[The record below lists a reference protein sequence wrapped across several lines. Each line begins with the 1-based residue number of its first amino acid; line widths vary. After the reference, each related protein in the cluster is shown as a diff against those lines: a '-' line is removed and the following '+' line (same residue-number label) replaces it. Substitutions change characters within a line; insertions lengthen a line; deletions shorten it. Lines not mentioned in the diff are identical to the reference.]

1 MTSPSPA
8 RPRLI
13 VVDAM
18 SLIHRA
24 FHAVPTTFS
33 TSRGEPTNAVYGFV
47 NMLFRVVDQVK
58 PQFGVVAF
66 DAPGGTF
73 RDDVYEEY
81 KADRESPPDELVV
94 QFDRVRQVA
103 AALGLPCFEIPGYE
117 ADDIL
122 GFMARRGTELGL
134 DVMLITSD
142 RDAYQLINDNVRV
155 LTSNPRTGEPV
166 IYDRDKVA
174 ERWSGLSPAQIV
186 DLKALQGDSSDNIPG
201 VPGIGEKTAVSL
213 LDRYGTV
220 ENVLDHVAELPGRP
234 RKALEPE
241 RNRELARLSK
251 HLATIVTDLPIEFEL
266 EDARLWKADVGSV
279 RELFL
284 ELEFRSLLNRLP
296 FVASQA
302 DEDDKQLGLFGGGDV
317 TAPETEAVA
326 DAAAARRL
334 VAALEAA
341 EAAAVFAVIEE
352 TIEGQVLLGVAF
364 ATAPD
369 KSWYVNASAEDGNP
383 AAEILGVMKPW
394 FEDSQQRKV
403 SHDVKQLIRAMRW
416 IGIEAAGFDLDTSV
430 ATFLLTGGQRL
441 ETVDSIV
448 LSRLQSELYAP
459 ESEWPRRRGL
469 AGLDSD
475 QIPGA
480 AGARAI
486 ALVNL
491 APDIVEDL
499 ERSDLLDVFHDVEM
513 ALVPVL
519 ARIEDQGMQ
528 LDASLLKEMSGLLRG
543 ELDELRKEIYL
554 DAGHEFNIDSPKQ
567 LGDVL
572 FGELGLPAA
581 RKTKTGY
588 STAKNI
594 LDDLRDA
601 HPIIDR
607 VLEYRELA
615 KLRSTYID
623 ALPSLVNPRTGR
635 IHTTLSQ
642 TVAATG
648 RLSSRN
654 PNLQNIPV
662 RDERGRRIRNAFVAG
677 SPDTILLSADYS
689 QIELR
694 VLAHISRDE
703 SMLRAFQNDEDI
715 HAATAAQMFE
725 VAPDEVTSSMR
736 RVAKTTN
743 FGIIYGITDVGLAMR
758 TDLSR
763 AESRGI
769 IESYFEKYPAVR
781 QYMDSTI
788 AAAYRDGYVS
798 TLLNRRRQMPELKA
812 RAYVKRQAGE
822 RMAINMPIQGTAAE
836 IMKIA
841 MIEMDRC
848 LRDDGF
854 RAVMILQV
862 HDELLFELPR
872 SERDRLGDAARDV
885 MGNAFELDVP
895 LKVDV
900 SAGPDWGQ
908 MSPV

>member
-1 MTSPSPA
+1 MSAPSPS

-24 FHAVPTTFS
+24 FHAVPTSFS
-33 TSRGEPTNAVYGFV
+33 TSKGEPTNAVYGFV

-58 PQFGVVAF
+58 PQYGVVAF

-73 RDDVYEEY
+73 RDDIYDDY
-81 KADRESPPDELVV
+81 KADRESPPDELVI
-94 QFDRVRQVA
+94 QFGRVRQVTD
-103 AALGLPCFEIPGYE
+103 ALGLPCFEIAGYE

-122 GFMARRGTELGL
+122 GFMAKKGTELGL
-134 DVMLITSD
+134 EVMLITGD
-142 RDAYQLINDNVRV
+142 RDAYQLIDENVRV

-174 ERWSGLSPAQIV
+174 ERWNGLSPAQIV

-201 VPGIGEKTAVSL
+201 VPGIGEKTAVTL
-213 LDRYGTV
+213 LGRYGTV
-220 ENVLDHVAELPGRP
+220 ENVLDHVDELPGRP
-234 RKALEPE
+234 RKALQSEE
-241 RNRELARLSK
+241 NRELARLSK
-251 HLATIVTDLPIEFEL
+251 DLATIVTDLPIEFEL
-266 EDARLWKADVGSV
+266 EDAKLWNPDPKSV

-284 ELEFRSLLNRLP
+284 ELEFRSLMNRLP
-296 FVASQA
+296 FVVEQA
-302 DEDDKQLGLFGGGDV
+302 DAGDKQLGLFGGGQAV
-317 TAPETEAVA
+317 APHTEAITDTA
-326 DAAAARRL
+326 SARKL
-334 VAALEAA
+334 VANLKTA
-341 EAAAVFAVIEE
+341 ESAAVFAVIEE
-352 TIEGQVLLGVAF
+352 TIEGLALLGVAF
-364 ATAPD
+364 ATGAEE
-369 KSWYVNASAEDGNP
+369 SWYVNAAAKDGNP
-383 AAEILGVMKPW
+383 AAEILGVIKPW
-394 FEDSQQRKV
+394 LEDPHQHKV
-403 SHDVKQLIRAMRW
+403 SHDVKQLIRAMRR
-416 IGIEAAGFDLDTSV
+416 IGIEAAGFKLDTSV

-441 ETVDSIV
+441 ETVDAVV
-448 LSRLQSELYAP
+448 LSRFQSELYAP

-469 AGLDSD
+469 AGLDPD
-475 QIPGA
+475 RLPLA

-486 ALVNL
+486 ALIGL
-491 APDIVEDL
+491 GDKIVKDL
-499 ERSDLLDVFHDVEM
+499 EQSNLLDLFRDVEM

-519 ARIEDQGMQ
+519 ARIEDHGMR
-528 LDASLLKEMSGLLRG
+528 LDASLLKEMSGLLQG
-543 ELDELRKEIYL
+543 ELGELRKEIYL

-572 FGELGLPAA
+572 FDELGLPAA

-588 STAKNI
+588 STAKTV
-594 LDDLRDA
+594 LDNLRDA
-601 HPIIDR
+601 HPIVNR

-623 ALPSLVNPRTGR
+623 ALPGLVNPRTGR

-662 RDERGRRIRNAFVAG
+662 RDERGRLIRNAFVAG

-694 VLAHISRDE
+694 VLAHIARDE

-715 HAATAAQMFE
+715 HTATAAQMFE
-725 VAPDEVTSSMR
+725 VAPDSVTSSMR

-743 FGIIYGITDVGLAMR
+743 FGIIYGITDFGLEMR

-763 AESRGI
+763 EESREI

-781 QYMDSTI
+781 NYMKSTI
-788 AAAYRDGYVS
+788 EAAHRDGYVS
-798 TLLNRRRQMPELKA
+798 TLRNRRRQIPELRSRA
-812 RAYVKRQAGE
+812 RRQAGE

-848 LRDDGF
+848 LREDGF
-854 RAVMILQV
+854 RAIMILQV

-872 SERDRLGDAARDV
+872 SERDRLAAAARDV
-885 MGNAFELDVP
+885 MSSAFDLDVP

-900 SAGPDWGQ
+900 SAGPNWGEL
-908 MSPV
+908 SPV

>member
-1 MTSPSPA
+1 MNSPSPA

-33 TSRGEPTNAVYGFV
+33 TSKGEPTNAVYGFV
-47 NMLFRVVDQVK
+47 NMLFRIVDQVK
-58 PQFGVVAF
+58 PQYGVVAF

-73 RDDVYEEY
+73 RDGLYEEY

-122 GFMARRGTELGL
+122 GFMAKKGTELGL
-134 DVMLITSD
+134 EVMLITGD
-142 RDAYQLINDNVRV
+142 RDAYQLIDDNVRV

-174 ERWSGLSPAQIV
+174 ERWKGLSPAQIV

-201 VPGIGEKTAVSL
+201 VPGIGEKTAVTL

-220 ENVLDHVAELPGRP
+220 ENVLDHVEELPGRP

-251 HLATIVTDLPIEFEL
+251 TLATIVTDLPIAFEL
-266 EDARLWKADVGSV
+266 EDAKLWNPDAGAV

-296 FVASQA
+296 FVADQVDA
-302 DEDDKQLGLFGGGDV
+302 GDKQLGLFGGGEA
-317 TAPETEAVA
+317 TAPETEAVT

-334 VAALEAA
+334 VAALQTA
-341 EAAAVFAVIEE
+341 EVAAVFAVIEE
-352 TIEGQVLLGVAF
+352 TIEGQALLGIAF
-364 ATAPD
+364 ATGPD
-369 KSWYVNASAEDGNP
+369 KSWYVNAAAADGNP

-394 FEDSQQRKV
+394 LEDPQQRKV

-416 IGIEAAGFDLDTSV
+416 IGIETGGFELDTNV

-441 ETVDSIV
+441 ETVDAVV
-448 LSRLQSELYAP
+448 LSRFQSELYAP
-459 ESEWPRRRGL
+459 ESEWPRGRGL
-469 AGLDSD
+469 AGLD
-475 QIPGA
+475 PGEVPRA

-486 ALVNL
+486 VLLTL
-491 APDIVEDL
+491 ADEIAKDL
-499 ERSDLLDVFHDVEM
+499 ERSDLLDLFRDVEM
-513 ALVPVL
+513 ALVPAL
-519 ARIEDQGMQ
+519 ARIEDHGMR
-528 LDASLLKEMSGLLRG
+528 LDASLLREMSGLLRG
-543 ELDELRKEIYL
+543 ELGELRKEIFL
-554 DAGHEFNIDSPKQ
+554 DAGHEFNIESPKQ

-572 FGELGLPAA
+572 FDELGLPAA

-594 LDDLRDA
+594 LDNLRDA

-615 KLRSTYID
+615 KLKSTYID

-662 RDERGRRIRNAFVAG
+662 RDERGRQIRNAFVAG
-677 SPDTILLSADYS
+677 SPDAILLSADYS

-715 HAATAAQMFE
+715 HAATAAQMFD
-725 VAPDEVTSSMR
+725 VTPDKVTSSMR

-763 AESRGI
+763 VESREI
-769 IESYFEKYPAVR
+769 IQSYFDKYPAVR

-798 TLLNRRRQMPELKA
+798 TLLNRRRQMPELKS

-848 LRDDGF
+848 LREDGF
-854 RAVMILQV
+854 RAIMILQV

-872 SERDRLGDAARDV
+872 SECDRLADATRDV
-885 MGNAFELDVP
+885 MSNAFDLDVP

-900 SAGPDWGQ
+900 SAGPNWGQ